1 MPSTLVHLAIA
12 GLVAGTLLHRDFDLR
27 SLGLVLAAT
36 AIPDLDALLAPVMTG
51 AHRAA
56 LHTLLL
62 PLVMGVIF
70 VFDIRRRNSVIR
82 RRYGRRG
89 VKIGLVAVFAM
100 VFAGIL
106 PDLTHTGV
114 NLFYPLHDRFYT
126 IDGKL
131 LISNQRGLVQ
141 TLIEF
146 APDNGG
152 KTVGGTT
159 KTAHHASV
167 VNPTDGPEPKNVE
180 RKLWIAGTG
189 LKLLLILTS
198 TIVISIRL
206 LENKYR
212 QLGRS

>member
-12 GLVAGTLLHRDFDLR
+12 GLIAGVLLHHHFDYR
-27 SLGLVLAAT
+27 AIAVVFGLT
-36 AIPDLDALLAPVMTG
+36 ALPDLDVVLSPFITG

-62 PLVMGVIF
+62 PMVLCFLF
-70 VFDIRRRNSVIR
+70 VVDLQRSNSSIRG
-82 RRYGRRG
+82 RYGQRG
-89 VKIGLVAVFAM
+89 VKVGAVALFAL

-126 IDGKL
+126 VDGKL
-131 LISNQRGLVQ
+131 LLSNHHGLVQ

-146 APDNGG
+146 GG
-152 KTVGGTT
+152 GSSSQTAGGTT
-159 KTAHHASV
+159 QTAHHASV

-180 RKLWIAGTG
+180 RKLWIAGSG
-189 LKLLLILTS
+189 FKLLIIITS
-198 TIVISIRL
+198 TVVLSARL
-206 LENKYR
+206 LEHKYR
-212 QLGRS
+212 G